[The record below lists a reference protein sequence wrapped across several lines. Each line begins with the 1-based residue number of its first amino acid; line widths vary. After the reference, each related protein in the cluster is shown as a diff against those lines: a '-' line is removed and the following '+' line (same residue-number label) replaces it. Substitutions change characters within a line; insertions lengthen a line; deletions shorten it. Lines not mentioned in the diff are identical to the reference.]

1 MDYGF
6 EVIEVDPGILVESII
21 SGIESIERKAQKNS

>member
-6 EVIEVDPGILVESII
+6 EVIEVDPGILVEAII
-21 SGIESIERKAQKNS
+21 SGIEAIEKKAQESF